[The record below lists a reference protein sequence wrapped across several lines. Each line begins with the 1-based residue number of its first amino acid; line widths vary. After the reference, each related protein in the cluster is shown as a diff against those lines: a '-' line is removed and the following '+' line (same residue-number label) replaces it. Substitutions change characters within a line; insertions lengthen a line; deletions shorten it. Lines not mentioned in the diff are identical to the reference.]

1 MMVLIIIHAIFCV
14 GLIFIVLIQRGRG
27 AGLVESFAGV
37 ESMFGTKTNVFLTR
51 ATTFLAVGFFITCL
65 ALAILSIRQSKSLMT
80 NVKPAATAEKPATE
94 AAATATAPAPATQP
108 AQDAPKAQ

>member
-1 MMVLIIIHAIFCV
+1 
-14 GLIFIVLIQRGRG
+14 
-27 AGLVESFAGV
+27 
-37 ESMFGTKTNVFLTR
+37 
-51 ATTFLAVGFFITCL
+51 
-65 ALAILSIRQSKSLMT
+65 LMT